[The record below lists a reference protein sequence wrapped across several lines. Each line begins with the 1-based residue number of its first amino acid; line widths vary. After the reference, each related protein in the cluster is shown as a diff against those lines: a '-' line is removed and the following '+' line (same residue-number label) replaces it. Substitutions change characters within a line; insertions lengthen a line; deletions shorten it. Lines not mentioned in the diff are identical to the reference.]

1 MAVERTRPIKQ
12 FRAVV
17 AFGPYSK
24 GAKMQPT
31 GIYRDTLLRKG
42 FIEEVKDE
50 PAEELTSL
58 DVPMKPL
65 ARRTAGL
72 PPTRKE

>member
-1 MAVERTRPIKQ
+1 VIERTRPIKQ

-42 FIEEVKDE
+42 FIEEVRDE
-50 PAEELTSL
+50 PEELENKEIQPATIS
-58 DVPMKPL
+58 
-65 ARRTAGL
+65 RRELFGASAKG
-72 PPTRKE
+72 RR

>member
-12 FRAVV
+12 FRAVI

-50 PAEELTSL
+50 PVELENREIPRVTIT
-58 DVPMKPL
+58 
-65 ARRTAGL
+65 ARDL
-72 PPTRKE
+72 PNRKVKV

>member
-12 FRAVV
+12 FRAIV

-50 PAEELTSL
+50 PVEVENREIQPETIS
-58 DVPMKPL
+58 
-65 ARRTAGL
+65 RRESFGASAKG
-72 PPTRKE
+72 RR